1 MSRNMNVKQKKK
13 SSAKKN
19 ALIALGVVLLL
30 FALFALSFFVTS
42 FLLQL
47 NQAPDL
53 SGVVAEPTPK
63 PTYEELEKMVIEKN
77 ERIKELEE
85 RLETY
90 RGAAGNRVTEG
101 STTAPTK
108 APTKAPTQAPT
119 KAPTQAPTKAPTKA
133 PTVAPTAVPTQAP
146 VASTAPD
153 ADTAE

>member
-19 ALIALGVVLLL
+19 ALVALGVVLLL

-42 FLLQL
+42 FFLQL

-63 PTYEELEKMVIEKN
+63 PTYEELEKMVIEKD

-90 RGAAGNRVTEG
+90 RGAAGNRVTD
-101 STTAPTK
+101 PTK
-108 APTKAPTQAPT
+108 APSKAPTSTPSQAPT

-146 VASTAPD
+146 VASTAPG
-153 ADTAE
+153 AGSAE

>member
-42 FLLQL
+42 FVLQM

-63 PTYEELEKMVIEKN
+63 PTYEELEKMVIEKD

-90 RGAAGNRVTEG
+90 RGAAGNRVTE
-101 STTAPTK
+101 STQAPSK
-108 APTKAPTQAPT
+108 APTSSPSQAPT

-133 PTVAPTAVPTQAP
+133 PTVAPTAAPTQAP
-146 VASTAPD
+146 VASTAPS
-153 ADTAE
+153 AGTAE